1 MTIHLNRIGKRF
13 NREWIFRNLTATYR
27 SGQRVAIS
35 GPNGSGK
42 STLLSVL
49 WSQTP
54 PSEGNIGYEHNGYRI
69 EAEEIFRSISLA
81 SPYMDLIEDFTL
93 REHLDFHFSF
103 KECGAGPLAGLPER
117 IGLRKFT
124 DHPVRTFSSG
134 MKQRLRLALALYSR
148 SEITFL
154 DEPTTNLDDQ
164 GVHWYHQELAGC
176 GNRLIFIASNSAGD
190 FPADAVPLN
199 LTEFK
204 LS

>member
-54 PSEGNIGYEHNGYRI
+54 PSEGDISYEHDGSLI
-69 EAEEIFRSISLA
+69 EAEELYQNLSLA
-81 SPYMDLIEDFTL
+81 APYMDLIEDFTL
-93 REHLDFHFSF
+93 QEHLDFHFSF
-103 KECGAGPLAGLPER
+103 KQCEAGPLAGLPER
-117 IGLRKFT
+117 IGLKKFANY
-124 DHPVRTFSSG
+124 PVRTFSSG
-134 MKQRLRLALALYSR
+134 MKQRLRLALAMYSR
-148 SEITFL
+148 SEMTFL

-164 GVHWYHQELAGC
+164 GVQWYHQELAGC

-190 FPADAVPLN
+190 FPADAIPLT

-204 LS
+204 QP